1 MEKKP
6 TSTSKQYKSYSEL
19 LKSPKWQKKKNSILD
34 RDKYKCQ
41 HCGDEEKSLHV
52 HHLIYTSGKKPWEY
66 PDDCLITYCCDCH
79 KAATMLDNAI
89 RTLAVNQKDLFFKL
103 ELVRIL
109 IELNGDAGKAT
120 DLLFIERSNKLISGL
135 QEYNDIVKFGYKD
148 DLYNLYFKGGE

>member
-109 IELNGDAGKAT
+109 IELNGVSEKTT
-120 DLLFIERSNKLISGL
+120 DMLSILLPDKLLS
-135 QEYNDIVKFGYKD
+135 EFKNGYDD
-148 DLYNLYFKGGE
+148 DLYNLYFGGVYNERN